1 MKERVSR
8 PPPHREFPC
17 AERGQAGGRRTWLRR
32 GTLERGSSGRDGSAR
47 YSSRHCLM
55 PVKAPPVLG
64 RSEEKWY
71 HGHCVRLLSRQRTGV
86 FCRSGGAGDHIC
98 MFCVKEL
105 FSMKEKKSTHLKLDT
120 RKTVLDLFFG
130 NGVAL
135 AMPFPRF
142 VSRSTRTRGVFPQGH
157 RICQSAVPCVRLKF
171 PAYGRKLLSPCHSV
185 RRVSVRPCRDT
196 HAPC

>member
-1 MKERVSR
+1 MALTKKR
-8 PPPHREFPC
+8 
-17 AERGQAGGRRTWLRR
+17 
-32 GTLERGSSGRDGSAR
+32 
-47 YSSRHCLM
+47 
-55 PVKAPPVLG
+55 
-64 RSEEKWY
+64 
-71 HGHCVRLLSRQRTGV
+71 
-86 FCRSGGAGDHIC
+86 CR
-98 MFCVKEL
+98 
-105 FSMKEKKSTHLKLDT
+105 KLDT

-142 VSRSTRTRGVFPQGH
+142 VSRSTGTQGVFPQGH
-157 RICQSAVPCVRLKF
+157 RICQSAVPYVRLKC

>member
-1 MKERVSR
+1 MSDLSLSDNEK
-8 PPPHREFPC
+8 
-17 AERGQAGGRRTWLRR
+17 
-32 GTLERGSSGRDGSAR
+32 TLKNLLPI
-47 YSSRHCLM
+47 YFIYNIY
-55 PVKAPPVLG
+55 
-64 RSEEKWY
+64 KWF
-71 HGHCVRLLSRQRTGV
+71 L
-86 FCRSGGAGDHIC
+86 I
-98 MFCVKEL
+98 
-105 FSMKEKKSTHLKLDT
+105 FSNAYFVQIIFHKVDT

-142 VSRSTRTRGVFPQGH
+142 VSRSTGTQGVFPQGH

>member
-1 MKERVSR
+1 MLNLFFNNDGTTTISPTGKNIEISSVIKALLEEQCKYASSAQGKTYSIRKLPKEWAKKIVEYLSSLENVTVEEHSIDTV
-8 PPPHREFPC
+8 PIHKSYMITSKI
-17 AERGQAGGRRTWLRR
+17 GDKLTINVYQT
-32 GTLERGSSGRDGSAR
+32 GTLTLQG
-47 YSSRHCLM
+47 
-55 PVKAPPVLG
+55 
-64 RSEEKWY
+64 
-71 HGHCVRLLSRQRTGV
+71 
-86 FCRSGGAGDHIC
+86 
-98 MFCVKEL
+98 
-105 FSMKEKKSTHLKLDT
+105 KLDT

-157 RICQSAVPCVRLKF
+157 RICQSAVPYVRLKC